1 MTVIAFRPR
10 PRQQLGGWRPAELE
24 AIVDRLAQE
33 RAWEVGMTELGDPQF
48 YLLGPPPQ
56 VECLLCISRL
66 GATYVVED
74 GAGRVLLEHN
84 SLVVLA
90 EQARALLQKKRTQVA
105 ARIALI
111 WCALRE
117 ACEARFEAVV
127 GESEELLAHFAP
139 QLAALA

>member
-10 PRQQLGGWRPAELE
+10 LRQQDGDWRPAELE
-24 AIVDRLAQE
+24 VIVDRLARE
-33 RAWEVGMTELGDPQF
+33 RAWEVGLTELGDPQF
-48 YLLGPPPQ
+48 YLLGPQPQ

-66 GATYVVED
+66 GPTYVVED

-84 SLVVLA
+84 SLTVLA
-90 EQARALLQKKRTQVA
+90 EQARAFLQKKRTQVA
-105 ARIALI
+105 ARLALT

-117 ACEARFEAVV
+117 ACEARLEGAVS
-127 GESEELLAHFAP
+127 ESEELLAHFGP